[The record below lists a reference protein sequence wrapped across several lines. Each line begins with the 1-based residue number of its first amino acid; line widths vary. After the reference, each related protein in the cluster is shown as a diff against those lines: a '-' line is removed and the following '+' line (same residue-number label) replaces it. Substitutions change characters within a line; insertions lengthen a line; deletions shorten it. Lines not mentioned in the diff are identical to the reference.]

1 METINFRVA
10 AFSLV
15 ILLSTESSAGWFGP
29 SNQAECI
36 LESMKGV
43 TSDRAATLVA
53 RSCREKFPDKPKEQ
67 KKTRELSSSELG
79 QVTGRA
85 GIDSYITYFKGNLY
99 NGNTSVTVTQV
110 SVGVT
115 TKIDEKEVS
124 RTYVADVNIPPQTTA
139 NFSFSIIVG
148 DKVADFSW
156 GLVAARGY

>member
-1 METINFRVA
+1 MATINFRVA

-29 SNQAECI
+29 SNYAECI

-53 RSCREKFPDKPKEQ
+53 RSCREKFPDKPQ

-85 GIDSYITYFKGNLY
+85 GMESYISRFKGNLY

-115 TKIDEKEVS
+115 TKIDGKEVS
-124 RTYVADVNIPPQTTA
+124 RTYVTDVSIPPQNTA
-139 NFSFSIIVG
+139 DFSLSIIIG
-148 DKVADFSW
+148 DNGADYSW